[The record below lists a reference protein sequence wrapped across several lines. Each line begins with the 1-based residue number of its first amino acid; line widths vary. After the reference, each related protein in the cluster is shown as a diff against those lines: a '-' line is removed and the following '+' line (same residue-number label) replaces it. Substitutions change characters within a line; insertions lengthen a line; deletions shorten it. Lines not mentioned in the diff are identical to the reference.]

1 MVSIRFSSALNNI
14 TKTRSTDIELENATI
29 KGIFEVLIKE
39 YGEEFEKR
47 LFDAGEIRRFVNVYV
62 NGEDIRHLSGLDT
75 LTSNS
80 DEISILPAVS
90 GGSF

>member
-1 MVSIRFSSALNNI
+1 MVSIRFSSALNNL
-14 TKTRSTDIELENATI
+14 TRTRSTEIELGDTTI
-29 KGIFEVLIKE
+29 RTLFGRLTSE

-47 LFDAGEIRRFVNVYV
+47 LLQDGQVRRFVNVYV

-75 LTSNS
+75 EITDA

-90 GGSF
+90 GG

>member
-1 MVSIRFSSALNNI
+1 MVSVRFSSALNNV
-14 TKTRSTDIELENATI
+14 TGTRATDIELGDTTVRTLFDRLTE
-29 KGIFEVLIKE
+29 E

-47 LFDAGEIRRFVNVYV
+47 LLQDGEVRRFVNVYV

-75 LTSNS
+75 EIKDT

-90 GGSF
+90 GG